1 MDIIDP
7 VTGEA
12 DLRPSG
18 KKISGFRER
27 GAWPPMPPLRQRVSL
42 RPAGFLRR
50 SIAFCIDLL
59 IISGLYLIL
68 VLVGIMG
75 MRFAVDAVD
84 LFALSNGP
92 APFFSGGF
100 FLFVGYFTF
109 FHAYDGQTPAKMIL
123 RIRVVTMDGSRLSP
137 FHSALRAI
145 GYFLSGPFSVG
156 FGFLV
161 SIVER
166 RKRALHDLL
175 TYSQVV
181 LSP

>member
-1 MDIIDP
+1 
-7 VTGEA
+7 
-12 DLRPSG
+12 
-18 KKISGFRER
+18 
-27 GAWPPMPPLRQRVSL
+27 MPPLRGTVIP

-50 SIAFCIDLL
+50 AVAFCIDLL
-59 IISGLYLIL
+59 IIIGLYLL
-68 VLVGIMG
+68 LFFVGIMG
-75 MRFAVDAVD
+75 IRFAEDAGGV
-84 LFALSNGP
+84 LVLSGGL
-92 APFFSGGF
+92 APFFIGGL
-100 FLFVGYFTF
+100 FLFVGYFAF

-123 RIRVVTMDGSRLSP
+123 RIRVVAMDGSRLSP
-137 FHSALRAI
+137 FHSVLRAT
-145 GYFLSGPFSVG
+145 GYFLSGPLSFG